1 MGLEWTTAARA
12 AFLMQAS
19 ALPCHD
25 VPTWQCIRKAAS
37 RVSHCSLTV
46 IHVQAT
52 ALLTPV
58 LESLAGG
65 RLSRVQWLSCAVA
78 LTGSLVITTAHV
90 SPAVPAAAAAA
101 PAAAFAVQSS
111 WLTTLGAL
119 SRLLACELQLSTLL
133 HAYGDQR
140 TSPSTT
146 GAQR

>member
-1 MGLEWTTAARA
+1 MMLLTR
-12 AFLMQAS
+12 
-19 ALPCHD
+19 H
-25 VPTWQCIRKAAS
+25 CIGKPAS
-37 RVSHCSLTV
+37 RVSHFCLTL

-58 LESLAGG
+58 LESFAGG

-90 SPAVPAAAAAA
+90 SPAAPAAAAAA

-119 SRLLACELQLSTLL
+119 ATAGL
-133 HAYGDQR
+133 
-140 TSPSTT
+140 
-146 GAQR
+146 